1 VPCLKGWGVT
11 NGNQSQTL
19 AVSRIYMARELGQAA
34 HLSRKS
40 MALGPGS
47 WEYIYVDQERESSG
61 FTDIWL
67 GSPDKSRL
75 GRGAGN
81 MDVAQRVDPF
91 R

>member
-1 VPCLKGWGVT
+1 MGQERESSGFTDIWLGSPDR
-11 NGNQSQTL
+11 
-19 AVSRIYMARELGQAA
+19 SRL
-34 HLSRKS
+34 
-40 MALGPGS
+40 ALGPGS

>member
-1 VPCLKGWGVT
+1 MVIRAK
-11 NGNQSQTL
+11 
-19 AVSRIYMARELGQAA
+19 
-34 HLSRKS
+34 LSRFHEYIWLGSSDRLRMAS
-40 MALGPGS
+40 MALGSGS
-47 WEYIYVDQERESSG
+47 WEYIYVDPERESSG

-81 MDVAQRVDPF
+81 MDVAQRIDPF